1 MQAMKTFELKELI
14 TNIQGVHDSS
24 NLLETLMDF
33 ERVLDDLDCYA
44 FPNWGKGELVEG
56 PITSRHWVSATFMW
70 PEKLPPDPKMLERL
84 ENNSIKTK
92 ITKGVFKHPI
102 EVESENDFRS
112 GTKYPKLVEDN
123 VWLIELTVPKQMIKD
138 IEEGYANIAGEMIDM
153 EDIDSAYERDFDN
166 EGLTDSTAED
176 FTE

>member
-1 MQAMKTFELKELI
+1 MKKFELKQLI
-14 TNIQGVHDSS
+14 DNIQGVHDSS

-44 FPNWGKGELVEG
+44 FPNWVKGELVEG

-70 PEKLPPDPKMLERL
+70 PERLPPDPRMIERL
-84 ENNSIKTK
+84 EANSIKAK
-92 ITKGVFKHPI
+92 VTKGVFKHPL
-102 EVESENDFRS
+102 EVEKESDFRP
-112 GTKYPKLVEDN
+112 GTRYPKLVEDT
-123 VWLIELTVPKQMIKD
+123 VWLIELTVPKTMIKD
-138 IEEGYANIAGEMIDM
+138 VEEGYANVAGEMVDM

-166 EGLTDSTAED
+166 EGTEDTTAED